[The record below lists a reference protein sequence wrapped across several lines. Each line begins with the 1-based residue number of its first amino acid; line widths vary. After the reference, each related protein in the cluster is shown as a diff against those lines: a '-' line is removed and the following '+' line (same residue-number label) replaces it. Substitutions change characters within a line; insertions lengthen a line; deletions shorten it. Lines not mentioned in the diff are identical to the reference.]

1 MRIKLIEDA
10 EAVKN
15 VLLTV
20 SPEEYIVISSA
31 LKQFAE
37 NPNNVLVDIM
47 TAKQMR
53 IDICNRALEQ
63 EPRKWHWISHREH
76 CENLGVMPSG
86 LGAYKWCSNCDCGID
101 VREWHKNHYNY
112 CPKCGARMVEPQES
126 EG

>member
-53 IDICNRALEQ
+53 IDICNRA
-63 EPRKWHWISHREH
+63 
-76 CENLGVMPSG
+76 
-86 LGAYKWCSNCDCGID
+86 
-101 VREWHKNHYNY
+101 
-112 CPKCGARMVEPQES
+112 ES
-126 EG
+126 EVEDGNDD